1 MTCSVCV
8 INEIGQNCLLIMLA
22 IIMKV
27 FHGTDVPEVLLQLI
41 YQQRNVHQM
50 EEAGFCE
57 ILEFT
62 LGRVGE
68 GGLLPYRVYGG
79 IIIILHK
86 LRTNMCQ

>member
-8 INEIGQNCLLIMLA
+8 INEIGQNCLL

-50 EEAGFCE
+50 EEAGLCE
-57 ILEFT
+57 ISEFT
-62 LGRVGE
+62 LGRVGV
-68 GGLLPYRVYGG
+68 GGLGHRLLQRLWGDDHYPP
-79 IIIILHK
+79 
-86 LRTNMCQ
+86 